1 MRSAAWVAL
10 AVALS
15 GCTSLHSHS
24 SRIPDLPVTVAEIQR
39 AVACEFAYA
48 INSTEGEGRTALRSW
63 GAVVELTLIAKDT
76 ANITP
81 GMGAL
86 SAKVGN
92 TTISTTATP
101 PAMTFD
107 GFREDKNTLTY
118 FAPIEK
124 QAKSAQCP
132 DQYSPEASTG
142 LELASLLVGTAQ
154 VINSGGSITSS
165 ASSITTLGIGPSAT
179 GAVVSAGTVFPV
191 TTGAVRETI
200 PTVKYE
206 RNFTVS
212 RKLGGGLSF
221 KVGDVSLSLSA
232 SGTGRERTNNKIL
245 ISMGAQSVTVKK
257 STDQADL
264 EGDVG
269 PAAGETISLQE
280 SILRQREKELQ
291 LLQGLLPKEVIVV
304 NPPAGP

>member
-1 MRSAAWVAL
+1 MRVAGWTAV

-15 GCTSLHSHS
+15 GCSSLS
-24 SRIPDLPVTVAEIQR
+24 SQSARMPDLPVTVAEIQR

-48 INSTEGEGRTALRSW
+48 LDTTDGDGRKALRTW

-76 ANITP
+76 VNITP

-92 TTISTTATP
+92 ATISTTATTP
-101 PAMTFD
+101 GMVFD
-107 GFREDKNTLTY
+107 GSREDKNTLTY
-118 FAPIEK
+118 VGPIEK
-124 QAKSAQCP
+124 QARTAQCP
-132 DQYSPEASTG
+132 DRYAPDASTG
-142 LELASLLVGTAQ
+142 LELAELLIGTAQ

-165 ASSITTLGIGPSAT
+165 AAGITAVGIGPSGT

-191 TTGAVRETI
+191 ATGAVREDI

-206 RNFTVS
+206 RTFTVS

-221 KVGDVSLSLSA
+221 KVGDLSLSLSA
-232 SGTGRERTNNKIL
+232 SATGRDRTNNKIV
-245 ISMGAQSVTVKK
+245 ISMGPQSVTKT

-269 PAAGETISLQE
+269 AAASETISLEE
-280 SILRQREKELQ
+280 SILRQREKELE
-291 LLQGLLPKEVIVV
+291 LLRGLLPKEVIVV